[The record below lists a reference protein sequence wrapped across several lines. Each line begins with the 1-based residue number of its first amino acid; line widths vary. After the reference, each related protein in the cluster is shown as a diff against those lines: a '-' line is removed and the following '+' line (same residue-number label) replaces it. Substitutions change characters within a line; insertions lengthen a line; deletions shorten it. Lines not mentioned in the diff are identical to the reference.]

1 MLDTDVARWQRDFPA
16 EPAAVSHLRRAVT
29 ARAVE
34 LGASEELSRDIAL
47 AVSEAATNVVV
58 HAFVDRD
65 PGLLRVIVEP
75 LDGRLAICVVDDG
88 SGLVPRSDSPGIGL
102 GLPTIGQLTESFD
115 IRDGP
120 EGRGTEVR
128 MVFTAPGVVA
138 PAPPL
143 PVPEDWRFELLGEV
157 ARTAGAGWPGPGLE
171 RLLGLLVPRVADACA
186 VDLVEQEDQRRVAA
200 RVDGDDELSAWLA
213 GRRPPVE
220 AMASIMAA
228 LRVGDIR
235 IIDVDA
241 ATNAALA
248 DQPGDLEQMERT
260 ALRWWVNIPLMD
272 GEVLL
277 GSLGLG
283 MREHRQSPRKQVAFL
298 AALGERAARGLAN
311 TQLVEELR
319 HTRSRL
325 EGILSALSEAV
336 TVNDAAGHVVYAND
350 AAVRLLGASNVEEVL
365 SAQPGELAARFEVTR
380 EDGTPVSGEE
390 FPGNRILAGLDAPPL
405 LTRSVHK
412 ETGRASWL
420 LTKAALLAGDE
431 SLAVNIIEDVTEL
444 KEAESRLRALGHS
457 GAED

>member
-16 EPAAVSHLRRAVT
+16 EPAAVSHVRRAVT

-34 LGASEELSRDIAL
+34 LGASEVLSRDIAL

-75 LDGRLAICVVDDG
+75 LDGKLAICVVDDG

-120 EGRGTEVR
+120 EGKGTEVR

-138 PAPPL
+138 PAPPP

-157 ARTAGAGWPGPGLE
+157 ARTAGAGWPGPGLQ
-171 RLLGLLVPRVADACA
+171 RLLDLLVPKVADACA
-186 VDLVEQEDQRRVAA
+186 VDLVEQGDQRRVAA
-200 RVDGDDELSAWLA
+200 RVHGSEELSAWLA

-220 AMASIMAA
+220 AIETLMAA

-235 IIDVDA
+235 ILDVDP
-241 ATNAALA
+241 ATNEALA
-248 DQPGDLEQMERT
+248 DQPGDVEQMEKA

-277 GSLGLG
+277 GSLGIGL
-283 MREHRQSPRKQVAFL
+283 REGRQSPHKQVAFL

-311 TQLVEELR
+311 TQLIEELR
-319 HTRSRL
+319 RTRERL
-325 EGILSALSEAV
+325 EGILAALSEAV
-336 TVNDAAGHVVYAND
+336 TVTDDRGRVVYANE
-350 AAVRLLGASNVEEVL
+350 AAVRLLGAEDVEEL
-365 SAQPGELAARFEVTR
+365 LKAAPGELAARFDITR
-380 EDGTPVSGEE
+380 EDGTPVDSDDL
-390 FPGNRILAGLDAPPL
+390 PGTRLLAGLDAPPL

-412 ETGRASWL
+412 QTGRATWL
-420 LTKAALLAGDE
+420 LTKATRLEGDQT
-431 SLAVNIIEDVTEL
+431 LAVNIIEDVTEL
-444 KEAESRLRALGHS
+444 KEAESRLRRLG
-457 GAED
+457 GTEV